1 MFRIN
6 KNLRLSKLAADNL
19 LLQKIDQGV
28 TSMLKILDR
37 YIIKKFLSTF
47 FFVVLIFTMISVV
60 IDYSEKV
67 EKFIEE
73 PITRKEILLDYYP
86 SFIIFIDGLL
96 WPLFTLIAVIFFT
109 SRMAYNS
116 EIISILNAGV
126 SFRRLMRPYML
137 SAGLIALMS
146 FVGNHYFIPLG
157 NKKRLDI
164 QYTYLDHDKDQ
175 GKTKDVHMFVSPD
188 TKIYINFYRKRDS
201 TARNF
206 RLEQYQ
212 DHELIKFIKATTAEW
227 IGPPN
232 KWRLR
237 NYEIRTFNGLD
248 ESLVVGRGEQID
260 TSFNLLPDD
269 FVDFEEQQSMLTT
282 ADLRKYINKQKE
294 RGVGNTTKYEI
305 ELYRRSADPITAF
318 ILAFIGVSI
327 AARKVRGG
335 IGLHLALGIGLGA
348 IFIFISRF
356 SIVFATG
363 QSIPPLLGIWMPN
376 LIFAGIALLLIS
388 RAQK

>member
-1 MFRIN
+1 
-6 KNLRLSKLAADNL
+6 
-19 LLQKIDQGV
+19 
-28 TSMLKILDR
+28 MLKILDW
-37 YIIKKFLSTF
+37 YIIKKFMSTF

-73 PITRKEILLDYYP
+73 PITRKEIILDYYP

-96 WPLFTLIAVIFFT
+96 WPLFTLISVIFFT

-126 SFRRLMRPYML
+126 SFRRLMRPYVIGAFFIAFL
-137 SAGLIALMS
+137 SFI
-146 FVGNHYFIPLG
+146 GNHYFIPLG

-164 QYTYLDHDKDQ
+164 QYTYLDKDKDK

-188 TKIYINFYRKRDS
+188 TKVYINFYRKRDS

-212 DHELIKFIKATTAEW
+212 EHQLIKSIKATSAEW
-227 IGPPN
+227 LGPPN
-232 KWRLR
+232 NWRLR
-237 NYEIRTFNGLD
+237 NYEIRTFNGL
-248 ESLVVGRGEQID
+248 EENLIVGRNEEID
-260 TSFNLLPDD
+260 TTINLMPGD
-269 FVDFEEQQSMLTT
+269 FVDYEEQQSMLTT
-282 ADLRKYINKQKE
+282 SDLRAYVAKQKE
-294 RGVGNTTKYEI
+294 RGVGNTIKYEI
-305 ELYRRSADPITAF
+305 ELYRRSADPVTAF
-318 ILAFIGVSI
+318 ILTFIGVSI

-363 QSIPPLLGIWMPN
+363 QAIPPLLGIWLPN
-376 LIFAGIALLLIS
+376 IIFAGIALYLIS
-388 RAQK
+388 KAQK

>member
-1 MFRIN
+1 
-6 KNLRLSKLAADNL
+6 
-19 LLQKIDQGV
+19 
-28 TSMLKILDR
+28 MLKILDR
-37 YIIKKFLSTF
+37 YIIKKFMSTF

-96 WPLFTLIAVIFFT
+96 WPLFTLISVIFFT

-126 SFRRLMRPYML
+126 SFRRLMRPYVIGAFFIAFL
-137 SAGLIALMS
+137 SFI
-146 FVGNHYFIPLG
+146 GNHYFIPLG

-164 QYTYLDHDKDQ
+164 QYTYLDKDKDK

-212 DHELIKFIKATTAEW
+212 DHQLVKSIKAVTAEW
-227 IGPPN
+227 LGPPN
-232 KWRLR
+232 NWRLR
-237 NYEIRTFNGLD
+237 NYEIRTFDGL
-248 ESLVVGRGEQID
+248 EENLIVGRNEQID
-260 TSFNLLPDD
+260 TTINLIPGD
-269 FVDFEEQQSMLTT
+269 FVDYEEQQSMLTT
-282 ADLRKYINKQKE
+282 SDLKAYVAKQKE

-305 ELYRRSADPITAF
+305 ELYRRSADPVTAF
-318 ILAFIGVSI
+318 ILTFIGVSI

-363 QSIPPLLGIWMPN
+363 QAIPPLIGIWLPN
-376 LIFAGIALLLIS
+376 IIFAGIALYLIS
-388 RAQK
+388 KAQK

>member
-1 MFRIN
+1 
-6 KNLRLSKLAADNL
+6 
-19 LLQKIDQGV
+19 
-28 TSMLKILDR
+28 MLTILDR
-37 YIIKKFLSTF
+37 YIIKKFMSTF

-73 PITRKEILLDYYP
+73 PITMREIVLDYYP

-96 WPLFTLIAVIFFT
+96 WPLFTLISVIFFT

-126 SFRRLMRPYML
+126 SFRRFMRPYLISASVIAFL
-137 SAGLIALMS
+137 SLI
-146 FVGNHYFIPLG
+146 GNHYFIPLG

-164 QYTYLDHDKDQ
+164 QYTYLDKDKDK
-175 GKTKDVHMFVSPD
+175 GKTRDVHMFVSPD

-206 RLEQYQ
+206 RLEQYR

-227 IGPPN
+227 VGPPN
-232 KWRLR
+232 QWRLR
-237 NYEIRTFNGLD
+237 NYEIRTFNGLEED
-248 ESLVVGRGEQID
+248 LYVGRGEQLD
-260 TSFNLLPDD
+260 TTFNLMPDD
-269 FVDFEEQQSMLTT
+269 FVDYEEQQSMLTT
-282 ADLRKYINKQKE
+282 GDLRTYINKQKE
-294 RGVGNTTKYEI
+294 RGIGNTTKYEI
-305 ELYRRSADPITAF
+305 ELYRRSADPFTAF
-318 ILAFIGVSI
+318 ILTFIGVSI

-363 QSIPPLLGIWMPN
+363 QSIPPILGIWLPN
-376 LIFAGIALLLIS
+376 LIFAGVAVWLMT